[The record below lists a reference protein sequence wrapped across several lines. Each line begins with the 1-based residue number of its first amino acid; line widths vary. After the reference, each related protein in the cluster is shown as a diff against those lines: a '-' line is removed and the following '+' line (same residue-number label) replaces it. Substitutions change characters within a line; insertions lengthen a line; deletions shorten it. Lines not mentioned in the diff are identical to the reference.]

1 MSVRGWNEA
10 LLNGQFEAGLDLP
23 PHYPSCFGCGPEC
36 PAGLHVV
43 ARLDGDEIVTTHVFA
58 AHHSGAPGIAH
69 GGLVAALV
77 DDVMGYLLHVIREP
91 GVTRR
96 LQVDYLKPVLIGTPY
111 DVRARVDRREGR
123 KVFVSCEG
131 TGPEGVRAFAAT
143 GLFIVV
149 PLEHF
154 DQGTGG
160 SGGDPVAL

>member
-1 MSVRGWNEA
+1 MGVRNWHDRLRGGEIRAHEA
-10 LLNGQFEAGLDLP
+10 LP
-23 PHYPSCFGCGPEC
+23 PHYPTCFGCGPQCE
-36 PAGLHVV
+36 AGLHVLAHLEGSEV
-43 ARLDGDEIVTTHVFA
+43 VTTHVFA
-58 AHHSGAPGIAH
+58 RHHSGAPGIVH
-69 GGLVAALV
+69 GGLVSALV
-77 DDVMGYLLHVIREP
+77 DDVLGYLLYVIREP

-96 LQVDYLKPVLIGTPY
+96 LEVDYVKPVLIGVAY
-111 DVRARVDRREGR
+111 DVRARIDRRDGR

-131 TGPEGVRAFAAT
+131 TGPDGVRAFAAT

>member
-1 MSVRGWNEA
+1 MAVRDWHDK
-10 LLNGQFEAGLDLP
+10 LRSGQIEFRDGLP
-23 PHYPSCFGCGPEC
+23 PHYPTCFGCGPDCE
-36 PAGLHVV
+36 AGLHVL
-43 ARLDGDEIVTTHVFA
+43 AHLDGSDVVTSHVFA
-58 AHHSGAPGIAH
+58 PHHSGAPGIVH
-69 GGLVAALV
+69 GGLVSALV
-77 DDVMGYLLHVIREP
+77 DDVLGYLLYVLREP

-96 LQVDYLKPVLIGTPY
+96 LEVDYLKPVLIGVAY
-111 DVRARVDRREGR
+111 DVRARIDRRDGR

-131 TGPEGVRAFAAT
+131 TGPDGVRAFEAK